1 MKKNDLGQ
9 YIIYLDGI
17 KYIVK
22 TRKGL
27 KELLER

>member
-9 YIIYLDGI
+9 YIIYRDGI

-27 KELLER
+27 KKLLER